1 MRKPATLSVQ
11 VLGPFAVARDGVT
24 VPAHEL
30 ASRKG
35 RMLLKLL
42 VARRGAV
49 VPAAVVA
56 EALWGD
62 RPPADPDANLATLV
76 SRLRS
81 VLGADAIAG
90 DRHGWRFA
98 GRYPRIVVDLDEA
111 ERLTAE
117 AEARL
122 DDEPAL
128 AGAAAGRARPP
139 RARAGHG
146 RRTGRRL
153 GRDVRLGQVPG
164 ARPSTGRS
172 AKYRALGQVPGA
184 RPSTGRSA
192 WPGSAATR
200 RRCGPPPRSPPTTC
214 SPRSPP
220 GRPPAPPSTASPPR
234 FRGRSAPR
242 SWSAAGWRA
251 RPLGPDAT
259 SPQLGGRP
267 PTPGAQPFDHLA
279 GPLGLGDVEQ
289 RAVVPADPVEVGAT
303 VAQILGGLAL
313 PTVAGLPE
321 GGGDLVGSGRVGAR
335 EAFLDPVQEAERRR
349 LPERRPGPP
358 LQEPASRPPLSEP
371 DRVGQGRAAA
381 QHRAGG

>member
-172 AKYRALGQVPGA
+172 AKYRALGLA
-184 RPSTGRSA
+184 RLGR
-192 WPGSAATR
+192 
-200 RRCGPPPRSPPTTC
+200 
-214 SPRSPP
+214 
-220 GRPPAPPSTASPPR
+220 
-234 FRGRSAPR
+234 
-242 SWSAAGWRA
+242 
-251 RPLGPDAT
+251 
-259 SPQLGGRP
+259 
-267 PTPGAQPFDHLA
+267 H
-279 GPLGLGDVEQ
+279 EE
-289 RAVVPADPVEVGAT
+289 AV
-303 VAQILGGLAL
+303 
-313 PTVAGLPE
+313 
-321 GGGDLVGSGRVGAR
+321 
-335 EAFLDPVQEAERRR
+335 
-349 LPERRPGPP
+349 
-358 LQEPASRPPLSEP
+358 
-371 DRVGQGRAAA
+371 RAAA
-381 QHRAGG
+381 PVASDYLLAQVATGPAARAAVDRIAAALPRALRPAFLERGRLARATARA

>member
-117 AEARL
+117 AQARL

-172 AKYRALGQVPGA
+172 AKYRALGLA
-184 RPSTGRSA
+184 RLGR
-192 WPGSAATR
+192 
-200 RRCGPPPRSPPTTC
+200 
-214 SPRSPP
+214 
-220 GRPPAPPSTASPPR
+220 
-234 FRGRSAPR
+234 
-242 SWSAAGWRA
+242 
-251 RPLGPDAT
+251 
-259 SPQLGGRP
+259 
-267 PTPGAQPFDHLA
+267 H
-279 GPLGLGDVEQ
+279 EE
-289 RAVVPADPVEVGAT
+289 AV
-303 VAQILGGLAL
+303 
-313 PTVAGLPE
+313 
-321 GGGDLVGSGRVGAR
+321 
-335 EAFLDPVQEAERRR
+335 
-349 LPERRPGPP
+349 
-358 LQEPASRPPLSEP
+358 
-371 DRVGQGRAAA
+371 RAAA
-381 QHRAGG
+381 PVASDYLLAQVATGPAARAAVDRIAAALPRALRPAFLERGRLARATARA